1 MRSFERKKLNKILII
16 TIIVLTIIAIIVGIT
31 LYIIKSNKNKEIIYE
46 DKIVCNNYFNEIKID
61 LENKKVKRDSI
72 DTTMQKEFD
81 IDEGKENLILS
92 SQEELNN
99 FFAGSTF
106 EVNIKDNIAYITNK
120 YQTKRILIQADD
132 IKENFEAQGMAK
144 LQNGIIILQYD
155 TQARTKAA
163 FDYFQTVSGIEKIE
177 TDDILHIENINDES
191 QTLYGKEKEK
201 DKEKYN
207 THGISAMGLNKYK
220 DIINENGNPSDITI
234 ATVGYGIRIDNQ
246 YFNGRIDENYYN
258 FILNSKDV
266 NETISQGSRIAEVIK
281 ESTTDNVKILPIVV
295 VNNEGYT
302 TVATIVKAIEYAVQ
316 KSDIICYELINK
328 NNDMITLAL
337 ESAFKENKPVS
348 CVTTSSQKENYP
360 ANNSTTI
367 AVSSI
372 DKNNQLATFSG
383 KGEYIDFTAYAT
395 DVKEIFDKNISVSK
409 WSGAQY
415 SNAHIVSA
423 MALIKTYN
431 KDYTILEIY
440 NTLRNYCK
448 DLGKEGRDELYGYG
462 CPNFS
467 KITIADIDKKQP
479 EIKEVKYDNEK
490 WETIKQ
496 VQIIAS
502 DNIRILEYAITK
514 TQDKPK
520 EWKKLEQKTS
530 TLDITEN
537 ITENSK
543 YYIWIKDSA
552 GNIANSEIEINKID
566 STGPTIAYNIDQSTL
581 DTEKYVTISVTA
593 EDKDSGLNEMPYSW
607 DNTNWGT
614 ENNILKVTGNGRYK
628 FYARDVLGNMSE
640 KEVIVDC
647 FPREGIANI
656 NEGTIIKSIVVSTS
670 WDGDYNNA
678 VRITFNSNQ
687 NIVGWKI
694 TESSSVPKNFESVES
709 DNYEEDSDANQNVI
723 ENEADINNVYEPPT
737 DNQQESGYNSTLTI
751 TKSLKTKVKYY
762 AWIKDAN
769 NNVQYQTFTISKVEI

>member
-31 LYIIKSNKNKEIIYE
+31 LYIMKSNKNKEITYE
-46 DKIVCNNYFNEIKID
+46 DKIICNNYFNEIKID

-120 YQTKRILIQADD
+120 YQTKRILIKAND
-132 IKENFEAQGMAK
+132 IKDNFEAQGIAK
-144 LQNGIIILQYD
+144 LQNGITILQYD

-163 FDYFQTVSGIEKIE
+163 FEYFQTVPEIEKAE
-177 TDDILHIENINDES
+177 TDEVLHIENINDES

-220 DIINENGNPSDITI
+220 NIINENGNPSDITI

-281 ESTTDNVKILPIVV
+281 ESTTDNVKILPVVV

-328 NNDMITLAL
+328 NNDMITIAL
-337 ESAFKENKPVS
+337 ENAFKENKPVS
-348 CVTTSSQKENYP
+348 CVTTSNEKENYP
-360 ANNSTTI
+360 ANSSTTI

-383 KGEYIDFTAYAT
+383 KGDYIDFTAYAT

-431 KDYTILEIY
+431 KDYTILEVY
-440 NTLRNYCK
+440 NILRNYCE

-490 WETIKQ
+490 WETLKQ
-496 VQIIAS
+496 IQIVAS
-502 DNIRILEYAITK
+502 DNIRILEYAVTK
-514 TQDKPK
+514 TKDKPE
-520 EWKKLEQKTS
+520 EWKKLEQKTPN
-530 TLDITEN
+530 LDVVEN

-543 YYIWIKDSA
+543 YYIWVKDSA
-552 GNIANSEIEINKID
+552 GNIATSEIEINKID

-581 DTEKYVTISVTA
+581 DTEKYVTISATA

-607 DNTNWGT
+607 DNTNWGI
-614 ENNILKVTGNGRYK
+614 ENNILKVTENGRYK
-628 FYARDVLGNMSE
+628 IYARDVLGNVSE
-640 KEVIVDC
+640 KEIVVDC

-670 WDGDYNNA
+670 WDGDNNNA

-687 NIVGWKI
+687 NIIGWRI
-694 TESSSVPKNFESVES
+694 TKSSNVPEYFEEIEM
-709 DNYEEDSDANQNVI
+709 DNNDSNNEINIEENTLNLNS
-723 ENEADINNVYEPPT
+723 VYEPPLEE
-737 DNQQESGYNSTLTI
+737 QQTGYNSDLTI
-751 TKSLKTKVKYY
+751 TKSLKAKVKYY
-762 AWIKDAN
+762 AWIKDAD
-769 NNVQYQTFTISKVEI
+769 NNVKYQTFTISKVEI

>member
-1 MRSFERKKLNKILII
+1 MRNLKRKKLNKVLII
-16 TIIVLTIIAIIVGIT
+16 VTISLAVIAIVAGI
-31 LYIIKSNKNKEIIYE
+31 IIYVVKKNKNEEVIYE
-46 DKIVCNNYFNEIKID
+46 DKIICNNYFNEIKID

-81 IDEGKENLILS
+81 IDEEKENLILS

-106 EVNIKDNIAYITNK
+106 EVNITDGIAYITNK

-163 FDYFQTVSGIEKIE
+163 YEYFKNLSGTNKIE
-177 TDDILHIENINDES
+177 TDDVLHIENINDES
-191 QTLYGKEKEK
+191 QTVYGKESK
-201 DKEKYN
+201 DDNEKYN
-207 THGISAMGLNKYK
+207 THGIGAMGLNKYK
-220 DIINENGNPSDITI
+220 DIINENGNPSDITVSTI
-234 ATVGYGIRIDNQ
+234 GYGIRIDNS
-246 YFNGRIDENYYN
+246 YFNGRINENYYN
-258 FILNSKDV
+258 FILNSKDIS
-266 NETISQGSRIAEVIK
+266 ETISQGSRIAEVIK

-316 KSDIICYELINK
+316 KSDLICYELVNK

-337 ESAFKENKPVS
+337 ESAFKENKPVT

-372 DKNNQLATFSG
+372 DKNDQLATFSG

-395 DVKEIFDKNISVSK
+395 DVKEIFDKNISISK

-462 CPNFS
+462 CPNFT

-479 EIKEVKYDNEK
+479 EIKEIKYDNEK

-496 VQIIAS
+496 IQIIAS
-502 DNIRILEYAITK
+502 DNIRILDYAITK

-520 EWKKLEQKTS
+520 EKEWKKLEQKTP
-530 TLDITEN
+530 TLDVTEN

-543 YYIWIKDSA
+543 YYIWVRDSA
-552 GNIANSEIEINKID
+552 GNIADSEIEINKID
-566 STGPTIAYNIDQSTL
+566 VTAPTIAYNIDQSTL
-581 DTEKYVTISVTA
+581 ETEKYVTISVTA
-593 EDKDSGLNEMPYSW
+593 EDIDSGLDQMPYSW
-607 DNTNWGT
+607 DKTNWGT
-614 ENNILKVTGNGRYK
+614 ENNILKVTQNGRHKIYV
-628 FYARDVLGNMSE
+628 RDSLGNISE
-640 KEVIVDC
+640 KEILVDC
-647 FPREGIANI
+647 FPREGIAELS
-656 NEGTIIKSIVVSTS
+656 EGTIIKSIVVSTS
-670 WDGDYNNA
+670 WNGDYNNA

-694 TESSSVPKNFESVES
+694 TESPDVPEYFENVE
-709 DNYEEDSDANQNVI
+709 I
-723 ENEADINNVYEPPT
+723 ENDDTSDENIAEENILNSNNIYEPLVEEGQT
-737 DNQQESGYNSTLTI
+737 GYNETLTI
-751 TKSLKTKVKYY
+751 TEELQAKVKYY
-762 AWIKDAN
+762 AWIKDVD
-769 NNVQYQTFTISKVEI
+769 NNVKYQTFTISKVEI